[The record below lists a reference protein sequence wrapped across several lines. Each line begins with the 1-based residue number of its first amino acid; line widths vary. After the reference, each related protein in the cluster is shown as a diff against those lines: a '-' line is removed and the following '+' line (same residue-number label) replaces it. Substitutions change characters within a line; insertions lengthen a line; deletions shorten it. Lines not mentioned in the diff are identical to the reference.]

1 MHLITLDNAAEILA
15 VKRVTIDR
23 IIKRGQLPA
32 VDVSVSRA
40 AKHKRLRIQHSD
52 LVLFIASRKAESPSA
67 VAKTRRQYRA
77 AIRAE
82 VTGNE

>member
-1 MHLITLDNAAEILA
+1 MHLITLDSAAEILA

-23 IIKRGQLPA
+23 MIKRGQLPA
-32 VDVSVSRA
+32 VEVSVSRS

-52 LVLFIASRKAESPSA
+52 LVLFVESRKVATPRA

-82 VTGNE
+82 VMGNE